1 MKIVIV
7 GDGKVG
13 GTLAEQL
20 SLEGHDITII
30 DNNAARRHSSSDIL
44 DIMSVTGNGATF
56 STQIEAGVAKA
67 DLLIAAPSAD
77 EVNMMCCLV
86 AKKAGAKH
94 TIARVRNPEYAEELQ
109 LFRDDLGLSMAVNP
123 ELACATEMA
132 RLLRV
137 PSAIKVDT
145 FARGRAELL
154 KIRLSGNSPLVNHTP
169 QELSAKNCNVLIAA
183 VERGEQNIYI
193 PDGSFRFQTGDR
205 LSIAAKPADAA
216 KFLKRVG
223 IAAEPIHNVM
233 IVGGGRIA
241 YYLVKQLL
249 EFHINVKIID
259 SNLDRCRQ
267 LAELLPQATIIH
279 GDGTDQQLL
288 EEEGLVRMDAFLSM
302 TGIDEE
308 NILLSLFAKRNSHAK
323 IVTKI
328 NQPAFL
334 SILDNI
340 DLGSTFS
347 PRYIAAESILR
358 YVRGMQN
365 SYGSKVE
372 TLYQIVGGKAE
383 ALEFRVCANSP
394 LCGKQLMDLQF
405 KKNLLICCIN
415 HQGKIIIPGG
425 QDRIYPD
432 DTVVVVTTNTGLGEL
447 EDILEKKRG

>member
-30 DNNAARRHSSSDIL
+30 DNNAERRHSSSDIL

-56 STQIEAGVAKA
+56 STQIEAGVDKA
-67 DLLIAAPSAD
+67 DLLIAATSAD

-169 QELSAKNCNVLIAA
+169 QELSAKNYNVLIAA

-233 IVGGGRIA
+233 IVGGA
-241 YYLVKQLL
+241 
-249 EFHINVKIID
+249 
-259 SNLDRCRQ
+259 
-267 LAELLPQATIIH
+267 
-279 GDGTDQQLL
+279 
-288 EEEGLVRMDAFLSM
+288 
-302 TGIDEE
+302 
-308 NILLSLFAKRNSHAK
+308 
-323 IVTKI
+323 
-328 NQPAFL
+328 
-334 SILDNI
+334 
-340 DLGSTFS
+340 
-347 PRYIAAESILR
+347 
-358 YVRGMQN
+358 
-365 SYGSKVE
+365 
-372 TLYQIVGGKAE
+372 
-383 ALEFRVCANSP
+383 
-394 LCGKQLMDLQF
+394 
-405 KKNLLICCIN
+405 
-415 HQGKIIIPGG
+415 
-425 QDRIYPD
+425 
-432 DTVVVVTTNTGLGEL
+432 
-447 EDILEKKRG
+447 